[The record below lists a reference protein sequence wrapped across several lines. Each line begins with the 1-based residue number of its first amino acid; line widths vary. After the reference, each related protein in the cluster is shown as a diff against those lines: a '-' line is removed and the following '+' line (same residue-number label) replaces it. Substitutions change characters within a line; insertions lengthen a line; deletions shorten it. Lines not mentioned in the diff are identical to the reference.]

1 MDQTIKKYEKNQRK
15 KYEQNQ
21 RKKFILTKSKKEIH
35 SVLKLIPMRAV
46 LLFGIMLI
54 PPSWIL
60 PTWSVNKEN
69 FSFSDRLSPEEVTAQ
84 RNASF

>member
-1 MDQTIKKYEKNQRK
+1 
-15 KYEQNQ
+15 
-21 RKKFILTKSKKEIH
+21 
-35 SVLKLIPMRAV
+35 MRAV
-46 LLFGIMLI
+46 LLIGIMLI